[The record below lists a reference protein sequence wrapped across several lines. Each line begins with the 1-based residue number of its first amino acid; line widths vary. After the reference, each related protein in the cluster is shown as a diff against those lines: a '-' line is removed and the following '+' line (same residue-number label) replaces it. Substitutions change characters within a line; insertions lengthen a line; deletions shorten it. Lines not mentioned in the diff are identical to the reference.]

1 MRKITAYIV
10 VIVTALALSL
20 LAVGGCKPQPPSHPS
35 TPASGSGAPPAAAT
49 PPEGFALMDASSF
62 NVANYKGQVLLLDF
76 WATWCGPCKMEIP
89 HLIELQKQYRDQGLQ
104 VIGITLD
111 ENPDRDVPK
120 YAAEVGM
127 NYPNVRG
134 NDKLKSEYGVVGIP
148 TLVLYDRD
156 GNKVMS
162 RAGYIEKKELEAKIV
177 PLLNPLPK

>member
-1 MRKITAYIV
+1 MVKSRVVVVFCAAAALLTAF
-10 VIVTALALSL
+10 S
-20 LAVGGCKPQPPSHPS
+20 GCKAKPGSTTAPS
-35 TPASGSGAPPAAAT
+35 SGTET
-49 PPEGFALMDASSF
+49 PPPEATVPAGFSLMDASAF

-89 HLIELQKQYRDQGLQ
+89 HLIELQKQYGDQGLR

-111 ENPDRDVPK
+111 DNPDRDVPK

-134 NDKLKSEYGVVGIP
+134 NDKLKAEYGVVGIP
-148 TLVLYDRD
+148 TLVLYDRE

-162 RAGYIEKKELEAKIV
+162 RAGYTEKKELEAKIL
-177 PLLNPLPK
+177 PLLNPPPK